1 MGGLFL
7 QWWVKGMRLALE
19 GRTMKMC
26 WQLLQYHKLDTV
38 YTSQLSI
45 AANRMELGRMKALIV
60 RANNLAFF
68 MMEVKDK
75 QRNLVT
81 VLTSTIKKPN
91 CALDNTQCVP
101 LQVTLPI
108 SELRHY
114 KDVNSTLKGIQMP
127 F

>member
-81 VLTSTIKKPN
+81 VLTSMIKKPN

-114 KDVNSTLKGIQMP
+114 KDVNST
-127 F
+127 